1 MKVSEGGE
9 MNTSTCTAAEYLD
22 ALTSFEHAAERL
34 AQADPVMLDSQDVLA
49 SLERL

>member
-1 MKVSEGGE
+1 

-22 ALTSFEHAAERL
+22 ALASFERAAERL